1 MEGRNITNSGKPKKF
16 YREDREDF
24 QKFFSLTP
32 PTSAGVTDVI
42 NLGSPVFNGKNLLKH
57 EGHEGNEGKVRK
69 IKALFS
75 LVSLREAP
83 CGLCS
88 LCLGSFPRIAGE
100 P

>member
-1 MEGRNITNSGKPKKF
+1 MPQLHQVRQQ
-16 YREDREDF
+16 Y
-24 QKFFSLTP
+24 L
-32 PTSAGVTDVI
+32 
-42 NLGSPVFNGKNLLKH
+42 FNGKNLLKH